1 MVQQAIKLPLF
12 PLTAEVN
19 TKDHLEIG
27 GCDVVELAAEF
38 NTPLYVYDE
47 LTLRE
52 KCTEFKREFG
62 DRYPTTIN
70 YSCKAFIN
78 KAVLKLFAEEGLG
91 LDVVS
96 GGEIGYARAFGFP
109 MERIDFPGNNKSAE
123 ELTLA
128 VESGIGHIVIDNLYE
143 LDLLQK
149 IAGQLNRKQKILLR
163 ITPGV
168 DPRTHRYETTGH
180 RDSKF
185 GIPIAVAEKAVE
197 NALSL
202 PEVEL
207 TGLHFHIGSQ
217 VTGTGPYIKA
227 IGIILDFASEINN
240 KYRFEL
246 KELSVGGGYAHRYTL
261 NEMIPSV
268 SDYAGDIIGILSE
281 KCRELGLKP
290 PHLII
295 EPGRSMVAG
304 AGVALYTAGVIKDIP
319 GIRRYVSIDG
329 GMADNVLPAFYQV
342 NFEAVA
348 AAKMGSAGT
357 EKVTICGKYC
367 ESSDILIRDIE
378 LPDMAPGD
386 IIAIP
391 GCGAYNLTESMNYN
405 MSFKPAVIMVK
416 GGDARLIRR
425 RETLDDLTRCDL
437 V

>member
-1 MVQQAIKLPLF
+1 MIRQASRLPLF

-19 TKDHLEIG
+19 TKDHLMIG
-27 GCDVVELAAEF
+27 GCDSVELAMEF
-38 NTPLYVYDE
+38 GTPLYIYDE
-47 LTLRE
+47 VTLRE

-62 DRYPTTIN
+62 GRYPTTIN

-128 VESGIGHIVIDNLYE
+128 LESGVGHIVVDNLDE
-143 LDLLQK
+143 LELLQQ
-149 IAGQLNRKQKILLR
+149 IAGKLNLRQKILLR

-168 DPRTHRYETTGH
+168 DPKTHRHETTGN

-185 GIPIAVAEKAVE
+185 GIPMAMAAKAVGK
-197 NALSL
+197 ALAVS
-202 PEVEL
+202 EVQL

-217 VTGTGPYIKA
+217 ITDTEPYIKA
-227 IGIILDFASEINN
+227 IGIIMDFAAEMKK

-246 KELSVGGGYAHRYTL
+246 KELSVGGGYAHRYTMD
-261 NEMIPSV
+261 EMVPSV
-268 SDYAGDIIGILSE
+268 SDYAEGITGALSE
-281 KCRELGLKP
+281 QCRELDLEP

-304 AGVALYTAGVIKDIP
+304 AGVALYTTGVIKDIP

-348 AAKMGSAGT
+348 AAKMNSAGT
-357 EKVTICGKYC
+357 ETVTICGKYC

-378 LPDMAPGD
+378 LPEMAAGD

-391 GCGAYNLTESMNYN
+391 GCGAYNLTESTNYN
-405 MSFKPAVIMVK
+405 MSFRPAVVIVK
-416 GGDARLIRR
+416 NGDARLIRR

>member
-1 MVQQAIKLPLF
+1 MRQVTKLPLF
-12 PLTAEVN
+12 PLTAGIS

-38 NTPLYVYDE
+38 NTPLYIYDE
-47 LTLRE
+47 VTLRE
-52 KCTEFKREFG
+52 KCTEFKHEFG

-123 ELTLA
+123 ELILA

-143 LDLLQK
+143 LDLLRK
-149 IAGQLNRKQKILLR
+149 IAKQLNRRQKILLR

-168 DPRTHRYETTGH
+168 DPGTHRYETTAG

-185 GIPIAVAEKAVE
+185 GIPMVVAEKAVE

-217 VTGTGPYIKA
+217 VTDTGPYIKA
-227 IGIILDFASEINN
+227 VETILDFAFVIKK
-240 KYRFEL
+240 KYGFEL
-246 KELSVGGGYAHRYTL
+246 KELSTGGGYGHRYTL
-261 NEMIPSV
+261 DDIPPTV
-268 SDYAGDIIGILSE
+268 SDYAEDIIGTLLE
-281 KCRELGLKP
+281 KCRELGLSS

-304 AGVALYTAGVIKDIP
+304 AGIALYTIGATKDIP
-319 GIRRYVSIDG
+319 GIKRYVSIDG

-342 NFEAVA
+342 NFEAVS
-348 AAKMGSAGT
+348 AAKMGAVGT

-378 LPDMAPGD
+378 LPEMVAGD

-391 GCGAYNLTESMNYN
+391 GCGAYNLTESTNYN
-405 MSFKPAVIMVK
+405 MSFKPAVVMVK
-416 GGDARLIRR
+416 DGDARLIRR

>member
-1 MVQQAIKLPLF
+1 MIQQASKLPLF
-12 PLTAEVN
+12 PLTAGIN
-19 TKDHLEIG
+19 TKDHLMIG
-27 GCDVVELAAEF
+27 DCDVVELAAEF
-38 NTPLYVYDE
+38 GTPLYIYDE
-47 LTLRE
+47 VTLRE
-52 KCTEFKREFG
+52 KCTEFKREFV

-109 MERIDFPGNNKSAE
+109 MERIDFPGSNKSEE
-123 ELTLA
+123 ELNLA

-149 IAGQLNRKQKILLR
+149 IAGQLNRRQKILLR

-168 DPRTHRYETTGH
+168 DPGTHRYETTGN

-185 GIPIAVAEKAVE
+185 GIPLAVAEKAVE

-217 VTGTGPYIKA
+217 VTGTGPFIKA
-227 IGIILDFASEINN
+227 IGIILDFASEIKE

-268 SDYAGDIIGILSE
+268 SDYAGGIVGTLSE
-281 KCRELGLKP
+281 KCRELGLEL

-304 AGVALYTAGVIKDIP
+304 AGVALYTVGVIKDVP

-342 NFEAVA
+342 NFEAVTA
-348 AAKMGSAGT
+348 KKMGSACT

-378 LPDMAPGD
+378 LPETAAGD

-391 GCGAYNLTESMNYN
+391 GCGAYNLTESTNYN
-405 MSFKPAVIMVK
+405 MSFKPAVVMVK
-416 GGDARLIRR
+416 DGKARLIRR